1 MKKVTISPAD
11 LMDFADSIIIID
23 PRIDRCKLH
32 MAESIVFLSLAAV
45 ICGAQTWNGIED
57 FGLAKE
63 SFFKSH
69 LPRWHGVPSH
79 DTISRFFAAIETDK
93 FEELFRSWIRGIVH
107 DCQGTIAF
115 DGKTIRG
122 AYESQEDK
130 RNRQNGHGD
139 MISHSRLHMV
149 SAYSTECGLSLG
161 QIKVDEKSNEITA
174 IPELIDAVFMPGCV
188 FTADALNCQKTI
200 AEKVLEKEGNY
211 VLTVKGN
218 QGNLHKWLQE
228 LMKDCISHPRERRD
242 ERFSTRDEGHGR
254 VEIRTCYSMGDMT
267 YMHRFAREWPG
278 INTVG
283 CVISERFDYY
293 NHTHSKEV
301 KYFISSLENNPE
313 RLLKHMREHW
323 QIENNLHWHLD
334 VNFMEDLDRKKNNAA
349 QNFSLICKI
358 ALAILQNDDMKRTI
372 NRKRLFAG
380 WKDEY
385 LWKLLTDKL

>member
-1 MKKVTISPAD
+1 
-11 LMDFADSIIIID
+11 
-23 PRIDRCKLH
+23 
-32 MAESIVFLSLAAV
+32 
-45 ICGAQTWNGIED
+45 
-57 FGLAKE
+57 
-63 SFFKSH
+63 
-69 LPRWHGVPSH
+69 
-79 DTISRFFAAIETDK
+79 
-93 FEELFRSWIRGIVH
+93 
-107 DCQGTIAF
+107 
-115 DGKTIRG
+115 
-122 AYESQEDK
+122 
-130 RNRQNGHGD
+130 
-139 MISHSRLHMV
+139 
-149 SAYSTECGLSLG
+149 
-161 QIKVDEKSNEITA
+161 
-174 IPELIDAVFMPGCV
+174 
-188 FTADALNCQKTI
+188 
-200 AEKVLEKEGNY
+200 
-211 VLTVKGN
+211 
-218 QGNLHKWLQE
+218 
-228 LMKDCISHPRERRD
+228 MKDCISHPRERRD